1 MAIDARIALAGRA
14 PNVPNLLGMQ
24 GEAAVTNNLLA
35 KTDLMKQEAATLKDE
50 TQYSTAMMRSKDALR
65 FVNSPDAY
73 MAWHNSNH
81 SDPVLGPMLAK
92 MGITAD
98 SGRAKIMQQL
108 SQPGGLETLIG
119 QSASSIEKLASTMS
133 AQGADARGRA
143 TAQTENARRQAMID
157 SVMGNGQTNA
167 LATPPASSNALAMP
181 VAPPRDTTVNAE
193 GSPNALRQDYSATL
207 AQQDATAGALPL
219 PPQAT
224 GGADPRLAQVAQFRA
239 LAARGVPGMSQ
250 AADQLQK
257 AVEFDQKQ
265 NPTMELK
272 DRFVPVG
279 KNVFD
284 RQTQKFVSP
293 PTPDDVSE
301 IIPTLEKGE
310 KWNSDTQRV
319 EAVPGSKLYI
329 TQNSK
334 QNKDLQ
340 TVKGVNTKTEQAL
353 AKIDEILSPNNASA
367 FEGNFGGYNAYTSQ
381 MLPGENSN
389 LRKKIDSFKSN
400 MKAVGLELMRSGG
413 SIGQMTEKEWPIVE
427 QMIGSLDPVMGEEDA
442 RMAFQKIRAR
452 MQRIA
457 DDANEIYDNNWSDT
471 QYYAPDKKGNT
482 KRAGSVIVNV
492 NGADYTFP
500 NAEAANNFK
509 RKAGIK

>member
-219 PPQAT
+219 PP
-224 GGADPRLAQVAQFRA
+224 P
-239 LAARGVPGMSQ
+239 
-250 AADQLQK
+250 
-257 AVEFDQKQ
+257 
-265 NPTMELK
+265 
-272 DRFVPVG
+272 
-279 KNVFD
+279 
-284 RQTQKFVSP
+284 
-293 PTPDDVSE
+293 
-301 IIPTLEKGE
+301 
-310 KWNSDTQRV
+310 
-319 EAVPGSKLYI
+319 
-329 TQNSK
+329 
-334 QNKDLQ
+334 
-340 TVKGVNTKTEQAL
+340 
-353 AKIDEILSPNNASA
+353 
-367 FEGNFGGYNAYTSQ
+367 
-381 MLPGENSN
+381 SN
-389 LRKKIDSFKSN
+389 WR
-400 MKAVGLELMRSGG
+400 R
-413 SIGQMTEKEWPIVE
+413 
-427 QMIGSLDPVMGEEDA
+427 
-442 RMAFQKIRAR
+442 
-452 MQRIA
+452 
-457 DDANEIYDNNWSDT
+457 
-471 QYYAPDKKGNT
+471 
-482 KRAGSVIVNV
+482 
-492 NGADYTFP
+492 
-500 NAEAANNFK
+500 
-509 RKAGIK
+509 